1 MTAGLPLMKAAL
13 TPLARNVLCHCLNY
27 RQEGMSAADAP
38 IQKKIYGSSTTASI
52 ISNEEMQVIINSRIR
67 ITNARN

>member
-27 RQEGMSAADAP
+27 QQECQQQMHLFKRKFMDQA
-38 IQKKIYGSSTTASI
+38 Q
-52 ISNEEMQVIINSRIR
+52 QHQ
-67 ITNARN
+67 